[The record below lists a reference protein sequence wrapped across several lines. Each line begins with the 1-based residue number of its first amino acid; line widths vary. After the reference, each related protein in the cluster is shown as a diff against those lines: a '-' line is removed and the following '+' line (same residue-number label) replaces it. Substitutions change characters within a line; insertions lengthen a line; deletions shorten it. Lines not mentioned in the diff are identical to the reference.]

1 MKMPFFEIETVAGPP
16 DSHGERGILT
26 IYTCTDPAIA
36 RFELYE
42 LKIVD
47 RNGQGLRHLG
57 GDDYATLFLD
67 SRKASTE
74 EMYELRAAIWNCK
87 IEDRGWLDTFIHA
100 SEAEDRAC
108 QADDAVAW
116 NQEDLLCRQ

>member
-47 RNGQGLRHLG
+47 RNGHCLWHLG
-57 GDDYATLFLD
+57 GDHETLFLD
-67 SRKASTE
+67 SRKASTNE
-74 EMYELRAAIWNCK
+74 LHELRAAIGNCK
-87 IEDRGWLDTFIHA
+87 IDNEGWLDTFIHA

-108 QADDAVAW
+108 ALEDAIAW
-116 NQEDLLCRQ
+116 NSEDQP